1 MFTNVAGKLC
11 LNKPSHKDN
20 QQEDKYFRWKSNID
34 FGLKN
39 YEIIR
44 IRNYTSEPKKTL
56 KLVKTS
62 HIEQHRNRKAMHDNM
77 TT

>member
-44 IRNYTSEPKKTL
+44 IRNCTSEPKKKRSNWS
-56 KLVKTS
+56 KLVTLNSTETGKLC
-62 HIEQHRNRKAMHDNM
+62 M
-77 TT
+77 TI